1 MFIKLCDRFMKR
13 TAHALSRRSAFLMVL
28 SRVYVPVS
36 QLPIDLTI
44 CGWYNVKKDK
54 GAIYVN

>member
-1 MFIKLCDRFMKR
+1 MKR

-36 QLPIDLTI
+36 QSPIDLTI